1 MEYSKIVAITGLP
14 GLFELVSSK
23 TDGAIVRSLEDKSTR
38 FVSSRIHSFSH
49 LESIEVFTSEENA
62 NLAEVL
68 KAMEGSV
75 EKLPNEKDA
84 PALTGYFKK
93 VYPKLDFDRVY
104 NSDLR
109 KMVKWFTVLKNNKVD
124 FAPAPAAEP
133 PPEKEIKEKPVP
145 LPAEPVPAAEK
156 KVKKKKEE
164 EPVKETPEKKTGK
177 KPAKARPV
185 KKVKK
190 EIKEKTTK
198 KEQPAKKAAKKKK

>member
-23 TDGAIVRSLEDKSTR
+23 TDGAIVRSLDDKSTR

-68 KAMEGSV
+68 KAMEGSS

-84 PALTGYFKK
+84 PALTQYFKK

-109 KMVKWFTVLKNNKVD
+109 KMIKWFIVLKNNQVD

-133 PPEKEIKEKPVP
+133 APVP
-145 LPAEPVPAAEK
+145 LPAEPVQAAEK
-156 KVKKKKEE
+156 TVKKKKEE
-164 EPVKETPEKKTGK
+164 KPVKEAPEKKTVK
-177 KPAKARPV
+177 KPAKAKPV
-185 KKVKK
+185 KKEKK
-190 EIKEKTTK
+190 EVKEKTTK